1 MLQFLKNTTRLDL
14 IKIVIGIA
22 LIIQVL
28 ISYPLWLTTAR
39 AFPLVPIIGSSTME
53 TNGFVHWLL
62 FITLLGA
69 SFFTVIFHKKRR
81 FTYLLIGILL
91 LMMLLDAT
99 RIQAWT
105 YQYLL
110 MLFVLGLH
118 TFSSSSQREESKTI
132 VKEVVKSKKTKRT
145 KTKRGKKNTV
155 QKTTQET
162 ITSQV
167 KVLGNKEL
175 YPYFLLTLQLVLIF
189 TYLWSGI
196 QKLNIYFA
204 NDVFP
209 WLMTSFSALEPL
221 GEFAY
226 LGYAVAIIEALLG
239 VGLIFSKT
247 RKITIWASTIFHISI
262 LIQLAGL
269 KWNYV
274 VWAWNIAMIAF
285 NWILFSDKP
294 IFKNS
299 SNISFGLLKSI
310 FKTNKSAVTSFSL
323 VVILFG
329 IMPLFNFFG
338 KWDEQ
343 LSLKMYAGASSEAL
357 LYFNDEDLECVPTV
371 HLKKV
376 YEGIYSEESRIDMDD
391 WAFDELT
398 VPAYGGD
405 WAYKRAGYEF
415 CQCVEE
421 KGLAGIE
428 IFKVNRWN
436 KKTDTEIV
444 PCNKLIK
451 LFE

>member
-1 MLQFLKNTTRLDL
+1 MLTFLKNTNRLDL
-14 IKIVIGIA
+14 LKITIGIA
-22 LIIQVL
+22 LVIQVL

-39 AFPLVPIIGSSTME
+39 TFPFVPIIGNSTME
-53 TNGFVHWLL
+53 ANDFIHWLL
-62 FITLLGA
+62 FLTVLGG
-69 SFFTVIFHKKRR
+69 SLSIVIFYKKKL
-81 FTYLLIGILL
+81 FTYLLIGVLI

-110 MLFVLGLH
+110 MLLVLGLYA
-118 TFSSSSQREESKTI
+118 FSSIPKKKPIEISQPESR
-132 VKEVVKSKKTKRT
+132 KSKKA
-145 KTKRGKKNTV
+145 KKKQAQKKAIQKSV
-155 QKTTQET
+155 QL
-162 ITSQV
+162 
-167 KVLGNKEL
+167 KVISKVEAPEKKEL
-175 YPYFLLTLQLVLIF
+175 YSYFLLTLQLILIL
-189 TYLWSGI
+189 TYLWSGM

-209 WLMTSFSALEPL
+209 WLMTSFSFLEPL

-226 LGYAVAIIEALLG
+226 LGYAVAIMEALLG
-239 VGLIFSKT
+239 VGLFFFRT
-247 RKITIWASTIFHISI
+247 RKITIWAATAFHLIIIIF
-262 LIQLAGL
+262 LAGL

-285 NWILFSDKP
+285 NWILFSDKAV
-294 IFKNS
+294 FKNS
-299 SNISFGLLKSI
+299 SNVSFALLKGI
-310 FKTNKSAVTSFSL
+310 FKTNKSTVSAFSL
-323 VVILFG
+323 VIILFG

-338 KWDEQ
+338 HWDEQ

-357 LYFNDEDLECVPTV
+357 FYFNDEDLECVPTV

-398 VPAYGGD
+398 VPAYGGN

-415 CQCVEE
+415 CTCLEE

-428 IFKVNRWN
+428 IFNVNRWN
-436 KKTDTEIV
+436 RRTDTEIL

-451 LFE
+451 QFE